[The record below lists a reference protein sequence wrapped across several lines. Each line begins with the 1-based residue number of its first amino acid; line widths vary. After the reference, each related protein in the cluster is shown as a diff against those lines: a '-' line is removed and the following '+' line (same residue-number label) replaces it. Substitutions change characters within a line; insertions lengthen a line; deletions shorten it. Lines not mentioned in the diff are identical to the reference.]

1 MPMQLD
7 SWRLGNPL
15 LEATGN
21 KSESSVSGLRLWGS
35 SNRNRGWLQGP
46 AIVGVQASSIFLPP
60 PGPGSSSRKCS
71 QSRKVGRSE
80 EANHSQAQ

>member
-1 MPMQLD
+1 MEVMDKRHLGEAYLMPMQLD

-21 KSESSVSGLRLWGS
+21 KSESSVPGLKLWGS

-46 AIVGVQASSIFLPP
+46 ANVGVQASSIFP
-60 PGPGSSSRKCS
+60 SSPWARIFL
-71 QSRKVGRSE
+71 
-80 EANHSQAQ
+80 